1 MKDKM
6 IRAIDSTGTVRAHVA
21 VTTEV
26 VQEAKNLHNT
36 SKTATAALGR
46 ALTAGL
52 LLRNNLKN
60 EKDSLTLNIMGS
72 GDLGRIVVTGKNDDY
87 IKGYVDNPTADLPVR
102 ESDGKLDVG
111 RLVGPEGRLSVVM
124 DLGMKEPYVGQ
135 VPLHNGEIAED
146 VAHYL
151 LQSEQVHSAVGLG
164 VLIDT
169 DLTVSQAGG
178 FIIQLLPGVEEQTIQ
193 RLEDNL
199 KDVHSVTDL
208 LTTVDSAEEFLEK
221 LLPDFTMEII
231 EDKPVY
237 FKCEC
242 SKEKVEDA
250 LSSLAPREIEEM
262 IEEDGGAEVTCHF
275 CNKIYNFDI
284 DELEEIHELSRA
296 RFKGEE

>member
-6 IRAIDSTGTVRAHVA
+6 IRAIDETGTIRAHVA
-21 VTTEV
+21 VTKEV
-26 VQEAKNLHNT
+26 VEEARRLHNT

-60 EKDSLTLNIMGS
+60 EKDSLTLNIIGS

-87 IKGYVDNPTADLPVR
+87 IKGYVDNLTADVLIR

-124 DLGMKEPYVGQ
+124 DLGLKEPYVGQ

-151 LQSEQVHSAVGLG
+151 LQSEQIHSAVGLG

-169 DLTVSQAGG
+169 D
-178 FIIQLLPGVEEQTIQ
+178 
-193 RLEDNL
+193 
-199 KDVHSVTDL
+199 
-208 LTTVDSAEEFLEK
+208 
-221 LLPDFTMEII
+221 
-231 EDKPVY
+231 
-237 FKCEC
+237 
-242 SKEKVEDA
+242 
-250 LSSLAPREIEEM
+250 
-262 IEEDGGAEVTCHF
+262 
-275 CNKIYNFDI
+275 
-284 DELEEIHELSRA
+284 
-296 RFKGEE
+296 

>member
-6 IRAIDSTGTVRAHVA
+6 IRAIDETGTIRAHVA
-21 VTTEV
+21 VTTSV
-26 VQEAKNLHNT
+26 VEEARNLHNT

-60 EKDSLTLNIMGS
+60 EKDSLTLNIIGS

-87 IKGYVDNPTADLPVR
+87 IKGYVDNPSADVPVR

-124 DLGMKEPYVGQ
+124 DLGLKEPYVGQ

-151 LQSEQVHSAVGLG
+151 LQSEQIHSAVGLG
-164 VLIDT
+164 VLIGKDMS
-169 DLTVSQAGG
+169 VSYAGG
-178 FIIQLLPGVEEQTIQ
+178 FIIQLMPDVEEATIE
-193 RLEDNL
+193 RLENNL
-199 KDVHSVTDL
+199 KDMKSVTEL
-208 LTTVDSAEEFLEK
+208 LATVDSVEEFLEK
-221 LLPDFTMEII
+221 LLPDFKMEII

-250 LSSLAPREIEEM
+250 LSSLAPTEIREM
-262 IEEDGGAEVTCHF
+262 IDEDGGAEVTCHF
-275 CNKIYNFDI
+275 CNQVYNFDEG
-284 DELEEIHELSRA
+284 ELEHVYDMSRE

>member
-6 IRAIDSTGTVRAHVA
+6 IRAIDETGTIRAHVA
-21 VTTEV
+21 VTKEV
-26 VQEAKNLHNT
+26 VEEARRLHNT

-60 EKDSLTLNIMGS
+60 EKDSLTLNIIGS

-87 IKGYVDNPTADLPVR
+87 IKGYVDNPTADVPIR

-124 DLGMKEPYVGQ
+124 DLGLKEPYVGQ

-151 LQSEQVHSAVGLG
+151 LQSEQIHSAVGLG

-169 DLTVSQAGG
+169 DMTVSEAGG
-178 FIIQLLPGVEEQTIQ
+178 FIIQLMPDVEESTIEK
-193 RLEDNL
+193 LERNL
-199 KDVHSVTDL
+199 KDMKSVTDL
-208 LTTVDSAEEFLEK
+208 LSTVDSVEEFLEK
-221 LLPDFTMEII
+221 LLPDFKMEII

-250 LSSLAPREIEEM
+250 LSSLAPSEIKEM
-262 IEEDGGAEVTCHF
+262 IDEDGGAEVTCHF
-275 CNKIYNFDI
+275 CNKVYNFDLG
-284 DELEEIHELSRA
+284 ELEHVYDLSQA
-296 RFKGEE
+296 RFKDEE